1 MMLSPSRYFTPAEKM
16 PNAAGLRAPYSTH
29 WLMRQK
35 TVASRLLIISGPDS
49 RSM

>member
-1 MMLSPSRYFTPAEKM
+1 MTFSPSRYLTPAEKM
-16 PNAAGLRAPYSTH
+16 PSAAGLRAPYRTH

-35 TVASRLLIISGPDS
+35 TVASRWLIISGPDS